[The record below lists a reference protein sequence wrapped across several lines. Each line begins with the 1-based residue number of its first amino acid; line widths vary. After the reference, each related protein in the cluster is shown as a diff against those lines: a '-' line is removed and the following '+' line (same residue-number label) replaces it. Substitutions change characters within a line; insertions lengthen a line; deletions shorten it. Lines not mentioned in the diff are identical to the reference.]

1 MSSPIRTNRST
12 RYRISGGKPHSLG
25 AQFDGEGTNFAVF
38 SANASQIDLCLF
50 SDDGRREID
59 RITLPERTGPVWH
72 GYVEGLKP
80 GTLYGYRAHGIYA
93 PEQGHRFN
101 SNKLLMDPYTRE
113 LHGKWTPSA
122 TLFGYQ
128 KGASG
133 GDLTFG
139 AADSASCVPK
149 SVVSDPALNDF
160 LSTEAPKVGGRDLI
174 YEAHVKGLTKL
185 HPGVPEELR
194 GTYEA
199 LCSDAMIDH
208 LLSMNVSALEL
219 MPVHSFIDDEFLI
232 NRGLKNY
239 WGYNTAGFFALEPRY
254 FGPNGLLGFRSM
266 VQRLKEAGIKVYLDV
281 VYNHTAEG
289 NQNGP
294 TLSFR
299 GLDNA
304 SYYRLIAG
312 QPRYY
317 VNETGTGNTVNVAH
331 PYVLRLVLD
340 SLRYWVQCMG
350 IDGFRFDLAT
360 TICREE
366 HGFDLYGGFLDAIR
380 QDPVLQTV
388 KLIAE
393 PWDIGPGGYRLGGF
407 PPEFSEWNDSYRDT
421 TRRYWKGDPQTTPD
435 LASRLLGSADK
446 FDRAGRRAW
455 SSVNFISAHDGF
467 TIADIVR
474 YNNRH
479 NLANGENNMDGH
491 GANYSDNCGFEGETD
506 DPVINARRHRRQR
519 NFIATLFFSQ
529 GSPMLLAGDEIGNSQ
544 FGNNNAYCQDNE
556 IGWVSW
562 DKEDEGLKAFVYYL
576 SAFRRDH
583 KVLRQNR
590 FLHGAK
596 RPEDDLPDVQWTDFS
611 GFPLQ
616 WRDPGL
622 SSFCLTLRCCAEAP
636 TYESDNDVAFL
647 IFNRS
652 NVAASVVLPPHPEG
666 YHWVRAVDTAL
677 QVQSPKC
684 EPRYERTEVSGSSV
698 VALIL
703 EVDDDQ
709 S

>member
-1 MSSPIRTNRST
+1 MKYKVSSGS
-12 RYRISGGKPHSLG
+12 PHKLG
-25 AQFDGEGTNFAVF
+25 AFFDGEGTNFAVF
-38 SANASQIDLCLF
+38 SENASHIDLCLF
-50 SDDGRREID
+50 SPDGERELD
-59 RITLPERTGPVWH
+59 RISLPERTGPVWH
-72 GYVEGLKP
+72 GYVDGIKP
-80 GTLYGYRAHGIYA
+80 GALYGYRAHGIYA

-101 SNKLLMDPYTRE
+101 SNKLLLDPYTSE
-113 LHGKWTPSA
+113 MHGGWTPSA

-149 SVVSDPALNDF
+149 SVVSDPSLFSFMENEARKFND
-160 LSTEAPKVGGRDLI
+160 RDLI
-174 YEAHVKGLTKL
+174 YEAHAKGLTML
-185 HPGVPEELR
+185 HPGIDETVR

-199 LCSDAMIDH
+199 LCSDVMIDH
-208 LLSMNVSALEL
+208 MLTMNVSAIEL
-219 MPVHSFIDDEFLI
+219 MPCHAFLDDEFLI
-232 NRGLKNY
+232 NKGLRNY
-239 WGYNTAGFFALEPRY
+239 WGYNSIGFFALEPRY
-254 FGPNGLLGFRSM
+254 FGPKGILGFRSM
-266 VQRLKEAGIKVYLDV
+266 VKKLQAAGIKVYLDV

-289 NQNGP
+289 DQNGP
-294 TLSFR
+294 TLCFR

-304 SYYRLIAG
+304 SYYRLIQG

-317 VNETGTGNTVNVAH
+317 ANDTGCGNTMNVAH

-340 SLRYWVQCMG
+340 SMRFWVQKMG

-360 TICREE
+360 TVCREE
-366 HGFDLYGGFLDAIR
+366 YGFDPRGGFLDALR
-380 QDPVLQTV
+380 QDPVLNKV
-388 KLIAE
+388 SLIAE
-393 PWDIGPGGYRLGGF
+393 PWDIGPGGYQVGGF
-407 PPEFSEWNDSYRDT
+407 TPEFSEWNDTYRDT

-467 TIADIVR
+467 TLADITR

-491 GANYSDNCGFEGETD
+491 GANFSDNCGYEGETN
-506 DPVINARRHRRQR
+506 DPVVNARRHRRQR
-519 NFIATLFFSQ
+519 NLLATLFLSQ
-529 GSPMLLAGDEIGNSQ
+529 GTPMLLAGDEIGNSQ
-544 FGNNNAYCQDNE
+544 QGNNNAYCQDNE

-562 DKEDEGLKAFVYYL
+562 DQTDEELKEYVSYL
-576 SAFRRDH
+576 SEFRKEH
-583 KVLRQNR
+583 KALRQDR

-596 RPEDDLPDVQWTDFS
+596 REQDDLKDVEWTDFG

-622 SSFCLTLRCCAEAP
+622 SSFCLTLRCSAEAP
-636 TYESDNDVAFL
+636 VWQKDDDVVFT

-652 NVAASVVLPPHPEG
+652 NVAASVVLPSAPDG
-666 YHWVRAVDTAL
+666 YHWVRAIDTARHI
-677 QVQSPKC
+677 QYPSRETRDEV
-684 EPRYERTEVSGSSV
+684 TEVSGSSV

-703 EVDDDQ
+703 Q
-709 S
+709 SESALA

>member
-1 MSSPIRTNRST
+1 M
-12 RYRISGGKPHSLG
+12 RYRITSGTPYELG
-25 AQFDGEGTNFAVF
+25 AHFDGEGTNFAVF
-38 SANASQIDLCLF
+38 SANASQIDLCFF
-50 SDDGRREID
+50 SEDGTRELD
-59 RITLPERTGPVWH
+59 RVSLPERSGPVWH
-72 GYVEGLKP
+72 GYVEGVKP

-101 SNKLLMDPYTRE
+101 SNKLLLDPYTRE
-113 LHGKWTPSA
+113 MHGKWTASA

-128 KGASG
+128 KGATG

-139 AADSASCVPK
+139 AADSAPCVPK
-149 SVVSDPALNDF
+149 SVVSDPALNRF
-160 LSTEAPKVGGRDLI
+160 LEIEAAELNGRDLI
-174 YEAHVKGLTKL
+174 YEAHAKGLTRL
-185 HPGVPEELR
+185 HPDIPKNLR

-199 LCSDAMIDH
+199 LCSDPMIEH
-208 LLSMNVSALEL
+208 LLSLNVSAIEL
-219 MPVHSFIDDEFLI
+219 MPTHAFIDDEFLL

-239 WGYNTAGFFALEPRY
+239 WGYNSLGFFALEPRY
-254 FGPNGLLGFRSM
+254 FGPEGLIGFRTM
-266 VQRLKEAGIKVYLDV
+266 VQKLKSAGIQVYLDV

-294 TLSFR
+294 TLCFR

-317 VNETGTGNTVNVAH
+317 VNDTGCGNTVNVSH

-340 SLRYWVQCMG
+340 SLRFWVQSMG

-360 TICREE
+360 TVCREDD
-366 HGFDLYGGFLDAIR
+366 GFDIYGGFLDSIR
-380 QDPVLQTV
+380 QDPVLSKV
-388 KLIAE
+388 RLIAE

-421 TRRYWKGDPQTTPD
+421 SRKYWKGDPQTTPD

-455 SSVNFISAHDGF
+455 SSVNFIAAHDGF
-467 TIADIVR
+467 TLADITR

-479 NLANGENNMDGH
+479 NMANGENNMDGH
-491 GANYSDNCGFEGETD
+491 GANYSDNCGYEGPTD
-506 DPVINARRHRRQR
+506 DPVVNARRQRRQR
-519 NFIATLFFSQ
+519 NLLATLLLSQ
-529 GSPMLLAGDEIGNSQ
+529 GTPMLLAGDEIGNSQ
-544 FGNNNAYCQDNE
+544 SGNNNAYCQDNAL
-556 IGWVSW
+556 GWINW
-562 DKEDEGLKAFVYYL
+562 DEADLDLKEFVTELSEFRKNHKA
-576 SAFRRDH
+576 
-583 KVLRQNR
+583 LRQDR

-596 RPEDDLPDVQWTDFS
+596 RHQDDLPDVEWTDFA
-611 GFPLQ
+611 GYPLQ

-622 SSFCLTLRCCAEAP
+622 SNFCLTLRCSAEAP
-636 TYESDNDVAFL
+636 IYEKDNDVVFI

-652 NVAASVVLPPHPEG
+652 NVSASVVLPKRPNG
-666 YHWVRAVDTAL
+666 YRWVRAIDTSQTL
-677 QVQSPKC
+677 PSPRA
-684 EPRYERTEVSGSSV
+684 ETRNGSAEISGSCV
-698 VALIL
+698 VALTL
-703 EVDDDQ
+703 EPD

>member
-1 MSSPIRTNRST
+1 M
-12 RYRISGGKPHSLG
+12 RYRISSGSPHKLG
-25 AQFDGEGTNFAVF
+25 AFFDGEGTNFAVF
-38 SANASQIDLCLF
+38 SANASHIDLCFF
-50 SDDGRREID
+50 SDDGEREID
-59 RITLPERTGPVWH
+59 RVSLPERTGPVWH
-72 GYVEGLKP
+72 GYVEGVKP

-101 SNKLLMDPYTRE
+101 SNKLLLDPYTRE
-113 LHGKWTPSA
+113 LRGKWISSA

-149 SVVSDPALNDF
+149 SVVSDPSLNEF
-160 LSTEAPKVGGRDLI
+160 LEFDAGRFDGRDVV
-174 YEAHVKGLTKL
+174 YEAHAKGLTQL
-185 HPGVPEELR
+185 HPDVPNDLK

-199 LCSDAMIDH
+199 LSSDAMIDH

-219 MPVHSFIDDEFLI
+219 MPIHAFLDDEFLL
-232 NRGLKNY
+232 NRGLRNY
-239 WGYNTAGFFALEPRY
+239 WGYNSIGFFALEPRY
-254 FGPNGLLGFRSM
+254 MGPNGIIGFRGM
-266 VQRLKEAGIKVYLDV
+266 VEKLKKAGIKVYLDV

-294 TLSFR
+294 TICFR

-317 VNETGTGNTVNVAH
+317 VNDTGTGNTVNVSH
-331 PYVLRLVLD
+331 PYVLRMVLD

-360 TICREE
+360 TVCREDD
-366 HGFDLYGGFLDAIR
+366 GFDVFGGFLDALR
-380 QDPVLQTV
+380 QDPVLSKV

-407 PPEFSEWNDSYRDT
+407 PPEFSEWNDSFRDT
-421 TRRYWKGDPQTTPD
+421 TRKYWKGDPQTTPD

-455 SSVNFISAHDGF
+455 SSVNFIAAHDGF
-467 TIADIVR
+467 TLADITQ

-479 NLANGENNMDGH
+479 NLDNGENNMDGH
-491 GANYSDNCGFEGETD
+491 HANYSDNCGFEGATN
-506 DPVINARRHRRQR
+506 DPVVQARRHRRQR
-519 NFIATLFFSQ
+519 NFLATLFLSQ
-529 GSPMLLAGDEIGNSQ
+529 GTPMLLAGDEIGNSQ
-544 FGNNNAYCQDNE
+544 SGNNNAYCQDNQ
-556 IGWVSW
+556 IGWVNW
-562 DKEDEGLKAFVYYL
+562 DNADEDLKSFVSYL
-576 SAFRRDH
+576 SQFRKDH
-583 KVLRQNR
+583 MALRQDR

-596 RPEDDLPDVQWTDFS
+596 REQDGLPDVEWTDFA

-622 SSFCLTLRCCAEAP
+622 SSFCLTLRCSAEVP
-636 TYESDNDVAFL
+636 SYKKDNDVVFI

-652 NVAASVVLPPHPEG
+652 NIAANVVLPEQPKG
-666 YHWVRAVDTAL
+666 YHWVRAVDTSQHA
-677 QVQSPKC
+677 QKQTR
-684 EPRYERTEVSGSSV
+684 ETRIDGTEVSGSSV

-703 EVDDDQ
+703 QPDEPQ